1 MALRDALRRLSTSVE
16 EQDEQ
21 RLRDFCAGHLGVTP
35 ISEVV
40 PRTETAV
47 VGEVTSLRIVP
58 KAVGSPWL
66 EVTITDGDGRM
77 VLMWTGRRQIAGIR
91 PGRRLIAS
99 GRAAATGPG
108 GRLLLLNPRYELL

>member
-1 MALRDALRRLSTSVE
+1 MALRNALRRLNTPVE
-16 EQDEQ
+16 EDDEQ
-21 RLRDFCAGHLGVTP
+21 RLRDFCADRAGVTP
-35 ISEVV
+35 IGEVV
-40 PRTETAV
+40 PRTEATV

-66 EVTITDGDGRM
+66 EVTISDGDGRM
-77 VLMWTGRRQIAGIR
+77 VLMWTGRRQIAGVR